1 VPLSSC
7 RPLPQSTVIQAS
19 FLGRAPL
26 PGFAATGFLSMA
38 AKRLFDVTAA
48 LCLLAVSL
56 PLMLVAAF
64 LIKFED
70 GGPVLFRQ
78 ARVGKLGRVF
88 TIYKLRSMTVDAE
101 TRQGA
106 LERQNEMDGP
116 VFKIGD
122 DPRVT
127 RVGYFLRLWNVDELP
142 QLVNV
147 LRGEMSMVGPRPM
160 SLRDFCRFEADWAM
174 RRFAVKPGLTCL
186 WQITPGRNALRFQE
200 WMELD
205 LRYLD
210 TRSFLGDM
218 LICLKTAPVC
228 LSLRWPRKSR
238 LVPAIPAK
246 SSESCRECA

>member
-1 VPLSSC
+1 VSISWS
-7 RPLPQSTVIQAS
+7 RPLPHSAFVTAS
-19 FLGRAPL
+19 FSGRAVL
-26 PGFAATGFLSMA
+26 PGFAEAGFFTMA
-38 AKRLFDVTAA
+38 AKRLFDLTAA
-48 LCLLAVSL
+48 LCLLAASM
-56 PLMLVAAF
+56 PLMLAAAL
-64 LIKFED
+64 LIKLED

-78 ARVGKLGRVF
+78 ARVGKLGSVF

-101 TRQGA
+101 TRQGV

-147 LRGEMSMVGPRPM
+147 LRGQMSMVGPRPM
-160 SLRDFCRFEADWAM
+160 SLRDFSRFQADWAM

-186 WQITPGRNALRFQE
+186 WQITPGRNAMRFKE

-205 LRYLD
+205 LRYID
-210 TRSFLGDM
+210 TRSFLGDL

-228 LSLRWPRKSR
+228 LSLRRPRAPQPT
-238 LVPAIPAK
+238 PAIPVE
-246 SSESCRECA
+246 SPESCRECA

>member
-1 VPLSSC
+1 MSDSLSQ
-7 RPLPQSTVIQAS
+7 PLPPSAS
-19 FLGRAPL
+19 GREFFSGLAGA
-26 PGFAATGFLSMA
+26 PGFAAGGIVSMA
-38 AKRLFDVTAA
+38 AKRLFDVAAA
-48 LCLLAVSL
+48 LCLLAASL
-56 PLMLVAAF
+56 PLMLVAA
-64 LIKFED
+64 LCIKLED

-78 ARVGKLGRVF
+78 ARVGKFGRAF
-88 TIYKLRSMTVDAE
+88 TIYKLRSMVVDAE

-127 RVGYFLRLWNVDELP
+127 KVGYYLRLWNVDELP

-147 LRGEMSMVGPRPM
+147 LRGQMSMVGPRPM
-160 SLRDFCRFEADWAM
+160 SLRDFSRFTADWAL

-205 LRYLD
+205 LRYID
-210 TRSFLGDM
+210 TRSFFGDL
-218 LICLKTAPVC
+218 LICLLTAPVC
-228 LSLRWPRKSR
+228 LSFRRPGKPRPAAIIPVKS
-238 LVPAIPAK
+238 A
-246 SSESCRECA
+246 ESCRECA